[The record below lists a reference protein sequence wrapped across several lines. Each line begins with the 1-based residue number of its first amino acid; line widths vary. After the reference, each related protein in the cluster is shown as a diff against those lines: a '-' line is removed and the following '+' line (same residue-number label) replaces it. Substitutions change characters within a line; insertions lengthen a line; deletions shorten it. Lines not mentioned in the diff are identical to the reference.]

1 MTTPPPPTPSPV
13 PPQPTP
19 LPYASYDVQRQS
31 DDGQLNVLRILH
43 YVWGGLSALL
53 SCLFLIHIGMGVAML
68 SGAFDD
74 TGGPPGSP
82 PPPRWVG
89 WLFIGMGGTFLLIGW
104 ATAVANILSGRAIGR
119 RKWRVFSIV
128 VAAINCLAMPL
139 GTALGVFT
147 LVVLLRESVTA
158 QYAEAAAAERSASS
172 PGA

>member
-13 PPQPTP
+13 LPQPAP
-19 LPYASYDVQRQS
+19 LPYASYDVQRRS

-43 YVWGGLSALL
+43 FVWGGLGAAL
-53 SCLFLIHIGMGVAML
+53 SCLFLIHIAMGVAML
-68 SGAFDD
+68 SGAFDNA
-74 TGGPPGSP
+74 GGQPGSA
-82 PPPRWVG
+82 PPPRWMG
-89 WLFIGMGGTFLLIGW
+89 WLFIGTSGTFLLIGW
-104 ATAVANILSGRAIGR
+104 ATAVANILFGRAIGR

-128 VAAINCLAMPL
+128 VAAVNCLAMPL

-158 QYAEAAAAERSASS
+158 QYAEAAATGRSASS